1 MRAPRWLREAEEPP
15 PPPEDK
21 HPIIRFV
28 LVRQGEPLGESG
40 FTLTLGE
47 RELPFF
53 HDKDGTPYTR
63 EPGDVPI
70 VLVTPE
76 PNTQPLEEPPPHV
89 EEPKVER
96 RLPVSSSDVPQDER
110 IRSSSPLRDR
120 SKKPNAP
127 GRWGWVTTS
136 VYRDRGYWHDFDA
149 SYPESGA
156 FMVPEQ

>member
-96 RLPVSSSDVPQDER
+96 RLPSSSADVV
-110 IRSSSPLRDR
+110 SLPLRDPLHDR
-120 SKKPNAP
+120 SRKPTAP
-127 GRWGWVTTS
+127 GRWGWVTTN
-136 VYRDRGYWHDFDA
+136 VYSNSGRWHDWDQGT
-149 SYPESGA
+149 PESGA
-156 FMVPEQ
+156 FMVPSE